1 MEPITTTAIISGLT
15 AIAAS
20 GIDEIG
26 RKAIGDAYEALKA
39 AIEKKFGSDGKL
51 SQAIDMLESDR
62 NSQSLK
68 LLVKEKVEEAKAEE
82 DGEIRNLAQK
92 LLNRLRVT
100 PEGGRHI
107 QQALGNFIAQA
118 DRNSTAT
125 ININTK

>member
-20 GIDEIG
+20 GIDEVG
-26 RKAIGDAYEALKA
+26 KKAIGDAYEALKA
-39 AIEKKFGSDGKL
+39 AIKKKFGSDGKL
-51 SQAIDMLESDR
+51 PQAIDRLESDW
-62 NSQSLK
+62 NSQALK

-82 DGEIRNLAQK
+82 DGEIRDLARK

-100 PEGGRHI
+100 PKGGWHI
-107 QQALGNFIAQA
+107 QQAVGSFNAQA